1 MKKLFVF
8 LAAFSFLAVS
18 TVRAE
23 VYGFDKAH
31 SNVGFTV
38 RHILSPVRG
47 EFKDYDGTVH
57 FDPAKP
63 EASKINVTI
72 QVASVSTDNEMRD
85 HHLQTP
91 DFFDA
96 AKYPTITFKSTS
108 VTKGDSDNKYSVVGD
123 LTMHGVTKSVTLDV
137 DYAGSDVMMGAKIAG
152 FTATTKIDRR
162 DYGISFNK
170 VLDSGNLMVDN
181 IVNITLDIALMDK
194 AGMAKMKAM
203 MSKPKPAADAP
214 AATPAASN

>member
-1 MKKLFVF
+1 MKKLFLF

-31 SNVGFTV
+31 SQVGFAV
-38 RHILSPVRG
+38 RHILSPVHG
-47 EFKDYDGTVH
+47 EFKDYDGTIH
-57 FDPAKP
+57 FDPKSP
-63 EASKINVTI
+63 EKSKVNVTI

-96 AKYPTITFKSTS
+96 AKYPTITFVSTS
-108 VTKGDSDNKYSVVGD
+108 VTKANGDNKYSVVGD

-137 DYAGSDVMMGAKIAG
+137 DYMGSDVMMGAKIAG
-152 FTATTKIDRR
+152 FSATTKIDRR
-162 DYGISFNK
+162 DFGISFNK

-181 IVNITLDIALMDK
+181 IVNINLDIALMDK

-203 MSKPKPAADAP
+203 MNKPKPAAPP
-214 AATPAASN
+214 ADATPAPGN